1 MSRHATNARRRTT
14 GPVAADDAGACLPPV
29 SSRERDFW
37 RRAVA
42 EERARLELTGHAAT
56 TEPQLDLH

>member
-1 MSRHATNARRRTT
+1 MRRSATHPQRRPA
-14 GPVAADDAGACLPPV
+14 GLAALDDAGGALPPV

-42 EERARLELTGHAAT
+42 EERARLELKGSSAPA
-56 TEPQLDLH
+56 DLPAELH

>member
-1 MSRHATNARRRTT
+1 MNVPSMQAAPAGGDGGFCRR
-14 GPVAADDAGACLPPV
+14 LPEV

-42 EERARLELTGHAAT
+42 EERERMDLARQGTAACGR
-56 TEPQLDLH
+56 QDAH